1 MNYRSSTKNRFIK
14 KSQGLLIV
22 LTAIFLGGFSQAQS
36 DHAPMNASDI
46 VWGPAPDFFPAGA
59 EFALLNG
66 NPAEAGLITLRLKFP
81 AGYEVPAHWH
91 PTVEN
96 VTVLSGT
103 FYVGMGDTLDKTNS
117 MALEVGGFAAV
128 PANHNHFAWTEEETI
143 VQVHLMGPF
152 AITYVNPAD
161 DPRNE

>member
-1 MNYRSSTKNRFIK
+1 MNYQSITKHSFIK
-14 KSQGLLIV
+14 FSQGFLMV
-22 LTAIFLGGFSQAQS
+22 LVMVLVSFSQAQTPP
-36 DHAPMNASDI
+36 APMNASDI
-46 VWGPAPDFFPAGA
+46 TWGPAPDFFPAGA
-59 EFALLNG
+59 EFALLDG

-103 FYVGMGDTLDKTNS
+103 FYVGMGDTLDKANS
-117 MALEVGGFAAV
+117 MALEAGGFAAV

-161 DPRNE
+161 DPRNQ